1 MIDVE
6 QYLENFFR
14 GTREPTL
21 KVMEYFIKE
30 YDNFQSTMK
39 FIHVAGTNGKGSC
52 VETIS
57 NILIKQGYKVGK
69 FISPHLIKYNERIVI
84 NNKEISNEE
93 MSDLIEELEPKIQYY
108 NEKNKIQ
115 VSYFELITIMAMLY
129 YYRNKV
135 DFVVLETGLGGLYD
149 STNIITNPL
158 VSVITSIGFDH
169 MQMLG
174 NTLEKIAYQKAGII
188 KENSNTVFFEQSE
201 DINKVFEE
209 FCKKRNN
216 NFHLITRNQ
225 IQNYNFDNKYQY
237 FDYGNFKN
245 IEVFLKGKKQIQ
257 NAAICIEC
265 MKILNNMGYEI
276 LEKNIREGLKTV
288 IHRARMETL
297 SQEPLIVYDGAHN
310 EPAIENLKSS
320 IDMYYSD
327 FKRRYI
333 ISILKRKDYNKMIE
347 MLLEDEEAEFIF
359 TSGNDIERYVSKEEL
374 YNVASKYVTKQK
386 LCVKDLEEAIEDV
399 FKEEKENNVVN
410 LIVGS
415 FYIYETTTNKIK
427 NMTKK

>member
-6 QYLENFFR
+6 QCFESFFR

-21 KVMEYFIKE
+21 NVMEYFIKE
-30 YDNFQSTMK
+30 YDNFQSKMK

-52 VETIS
+52 VEIIS
-57 NILIKQGYKVGK
+57 NILIKQEYKVGK

-115 VSYFELITIMAMLY
+115 VSYFELITIMALLY
-129 YYRNKV
+129 YYRNNV

-169 MQMLG
+169 MQILG
-174 NTLEKIAYQKAGII
+174 STLEKIAYQKAGII

-201 DINKVFEE
+201 DINKVFEDT
-209 FCKKRNN
+209 CNKRNN
-216 NFHLITRNQ
+216 KLHLITKNQ
-225 IQNYNFDNKYQY
+225 IQNYNYDNKYQY
-237 FDYGNFKN
+237 FDYGDFKN
-245 IEVFLKGKKQIQ
+245 IKVFLKGKKQIQ

-265 MKILNNMGYEI
+265 MKILNDMGYKISE
-276 LEKNIREGLKTV
+276 ESIRDGLKTV
-288 IHRARMETL
+288 IHKARMETL
-297 SQEPLIVYDGAHN
+297 NENPLIVYDGAHN

-320 IDMYYSD
+320 VNMYYSN

-333 ISILKRKDYNKMIE
+333 ISILKRKNYNKMIE
-347 MLLEDEEAEFIF
+347 MLLKDEEAEFVF
-359 TSGNDIERYVSKEEL
+359 TSGNDSKRYASKEEL
-374 YNVASKYVTKQK
+374 YNVALKYKTSQK
-386 LCVKDLEEAIEDV
+386 IFMKNLEEAIEDI
-399 FKEEKENNVVN
+399 FKENNENTVN
-410 LIVGS
+410 FIVGS
-415 FYIYETTTNKIK
+415 FYTYGTVVNKIK
-427 NMTKK
+427 QQRR